1 MSFWKIITQTS
12 SNLRVNKLRS
22 FLTLFG
28 ITCGIASVVF
38 LGAFLLFGCSRDKEE
53 AGEIWE
59 RVRVLDFGQRPMP
72 SPDGTMLAF
81 ATEETASHSAGIYL
95 LDADS
100 VVQLTAGAPPHS
112 WDYVW
117 APDGTR
123 LAFSAPGEPGTE
135 TAGIWVIEIETR
147 ELEQVW
153 DRGSAPSWDPN
164 DSDLLYCAGPE
175 DGTDNEGI
183 FAINLVP
190 SARVRLLE
198 AGTTPR
204 MSPDRQYLAYQV
216 AGAGSQ
222 GRELHVLTRDGLVD
236 TVAAYHA
243 GSFSWAWDSRL
254 IIYEFV
260 GDGSLDIYSVLAS
273 RPLSPNFLV
282 SAASLPAPFP
292 GDDRVAFAKLSGAS
306 LAGIWTV
313 AATGGIAVR
322 LTSTGTHPQPTTDGG
337 AIYFD
342 DDDGIYVLTRIR

>member
-1 MSFWKIITQTS
+1 MGQTLS
-12 SNLRVNKLRS
+12 SLRASNSRS
-22 FLTLFG
+22 ILSVFG
-28 ITCGIASVVF
+28 ISCGIASIVC
-38 LGAFLLFGCSRDKEE
+38 LGAILLCGCPRDEE
-53 AGEIWE
+53 ESGELWE
-59 RVRVLDFGQRPMP
+59 RTRVIDFGQRPMP

-81 ATEETASHSAGIYL
+81 ATEETPGHSAGVYL

-100 VVQLTAGAPPHS
+100 VMQLTAGAPPHS
-112 WDYVW
+112 WDYQW
-117 APDGTR
+117 AADAAR

-147 ELEQVW
+147 ELQQVW
-153 DRGSAPSWDPN
+153 DRGSVPSWDPE

-183 FAINLVP
+183 FAITLEP

-198 AGTTPR
+198 VGTSPR
-204 MSPDRQYLAYQV
+204 LSPDRQYLAYQV

-222 GRELHVLTRDGLVD
+222 GRELHVLTVSGLVD
-236 TVAAYHA
+236 TLAAYHTGGFA
-243 GSFSWAWDSRL
+243 WAWDSRL

-260 GDGSLDIYSVLAS
+260 GDGSLDIYSVVVT
-273 RPLSPNFLV
+273 RPLFPNFLV

-292 GDDRVAFAKLSGAS
+292 MDDRVAFTKLSGAS

-313 AATGGIAVR
+313 AATGGTAVR
-322 LTSTGTHPQPTTDGG
+322 LTSTGTHAQPTTDGG

-342 DDDGIYVLTRIR
+342 DEDGIYVMNRIR